1 MIREST
7 LDKWKP
13 IIDGYDK
20 KQCSLKEYCLKN
32 NISQKSYARNKLLIY
47 GHNKSIVD
55 SSFLPAFVVPE
66 SKEETFSIN
75 GVSISVDASIDD
87 EILKRIIRICSEL

>member
-20 KQCSLKEYCLKN
+20 KQCSLKEYCSMN
-32 NISQKSYARNKLLIY
+32 NISQKSYTRNRLLIY
-47 GHNKSIVD
+47 GRHESKID
-55 SSFLPAFVVPE
+55 SAFLPAFL
-66 SKEETFSIN
+66 F
-75 GVSISVDASIDD
+75 
-87 EILKRIIRICSEL
+87 LKVKKRRFLSMVYLLPLMLLLMMKF

>member
-1 MIREST
+1 MIRQST

-32 NISQKSYARNKLLIY
+32 NISQKSYTRNRLLIY
-47 GHNKSIVD
+47 GHIKSKMD
-55 SSFLPAFVVPE
+55 SSFLPAFIVPE

-87 EILKRIIRICSEL
+87 AVLKRVIRICLEL

>member
-1 MIREST
+1 MIRQST

-20 KQCSLKEYCLKN
+20 KQCSLKEYCSMN
-32 NISQKSYARNKLLIY
+32 NISQKSYTRNRLLIY
-47 GHNKSIVD
+47 GRHESKMD
-55 SSFLPAFVVPE
+55 SAFLPAFIVPE

-75 GVSISVDASIDD
+75 GVSIATDASIDD

>member
-1 MIREST
+1 MIRQST
-7 LDKWKP
+7 LDKWKR

-32 NISQKSYARNKLLIY
+32 NISQKSYARNRLLIY

>member
-1 MIREST
+1 MIRQST

-20 KQCSLKEYCLKN
+20 KQCSLKEYCSMN
-32 NISQKSYARNKLLIY
+32 NISQKSYTRNRLLIY
-47 GHNKSIVD
+47 GRHESKMD
-55 SSFLPAFVVPE
+55 SAFLPAFIVPE

-75 GVSISVDASIDD
+75 GVSIDD

>member
-1 MIREST
+1 MIRQST

-75 GVSISVDASIDD
+75 GVSIAIDASIDD

>member
-1 MIREST
+1 MIRQST

-20 KQCSLKEYCLKN
+20 KQCSLKEYCLKK
-32 NISQKSYARNKLLIY
+32 NISQKSYTRNRLLIY
-47 GHNKSIVD
+47 GRHEPKID
-55 SSFLPAFVVPE
+55 SAFLPAFVVPE
-66 SKEETFSIN
+66 SNEETFSIN

-87 EILKRIIRICSEL
+87 AVLKRVIRICSEL

>member
-1 MIREST
+1 MIRQST

-75 GVSISVDASIDD
+75 GVSISIDASIDD

>member
-1 MIREST
+1 MIRQST

-47 GHNKSIVD
+47 GHNKSMVD

-87 EILKRIIRICSEL
+87 EILKRIRRICSEL

>member
-1 MIREST
+1 MIRQST

-20 KQCSLKEYCLKN
+20 KQCSLKEYCSMN
-32 NISQKSYARNKLLIY
+32 NISQKSYTRNRLLIY
-47 GHNKSIVD
+47 GRHESKMD
-55 SSFLPAFVVPE
+55 SAFLLPE

-75 GVSISVDASIDD
+75 GVSIAIDASIDD

>member
-1 MIREST
+1 MIRQST

-47 GHNKSIVD
+47 GHNKSMVD
-55 SSFLPAFVVPE
+55 SSFLPAFVV
-66 SKEETFSIN
+66 K
-75 GVSISVDASIDD
+75 VK
-87 EILKRIIRICSEL
+87 KRLFLSMVYLFLLMLLLMMKF

>member
-1 MIREST
+1 MIRQST

-47 GHNKSIVD
+47 GHNKSMVD

>member
-47 GHNKSIVD
+47 GHNKSMVD

>member
-1 MIREST
+1 MIRQST

>member
-1 MIREST
+1 MIRQST

-47 GHNKSIVD
+47 GHNKSMVD

-75 GVSISVDASIDD
+75 GVSIAIDASIDD

>member
-1 MIREST
+1 MIRQST

-20 KQCSLKEYCLKN
+20 KQCSLKEYCSMN
-32 NISQKSYARNKLLIY
+32 NISQKSYTRNRLLIY

-55 SSFLPAFVVPE
+55 SSFLPAFVVSE

>member
-1 MIREST
+1 MIRQST

-47 GHNKSIVD
+47 GHNKSMVD

-87 EILKRIIRICSEL
+87 EILKRIIGICSEL

>member
-1 MIREST
+1 MIRQST

-20 KQCSLKEYCLKN
+20 KQCSLKEYCSMN
-32 NISQKSYARNKLLIY
+32 NISQKSYTRNRLLIY
-47 GHNKSIVD
+47 GHIKSKID
-55 SSFLPAFVVPE
+55 SSFFPAFIIPE

-75 GVSISVDASIDD
+75 GVSIAIDASIDD